1 MQYIAKQ
8 SLTLGYCIYLGEK
21 TFNKFKL
28 FDKQVINHMALTY
41 ETFNVT
47 SYFCVCS
54 YWEKSAL
61 VQITTSTL
69 AKRGFA
75 I

>member
-8 SLTLGYCIYLGEK
+8 SLTLGCCIYLDEK

-28 FDKQVINHMALTY
+28 FDKQVIDHMALIY

-54 YWEKSAL
+54 YWD
-61 VQITTSTL
+61 
-69 AKRGFA
+69 
-75 I
+75 